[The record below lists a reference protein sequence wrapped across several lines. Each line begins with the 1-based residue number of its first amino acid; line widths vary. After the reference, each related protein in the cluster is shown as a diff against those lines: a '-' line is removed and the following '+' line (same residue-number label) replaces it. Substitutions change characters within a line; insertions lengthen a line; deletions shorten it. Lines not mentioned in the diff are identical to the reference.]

1 MSLAREEHMPETPPD
16 VSVAQAV
23 QASLH
28 SVARLLREPHPLS
41 AEAQDALAG
50 YIDELTSLLA
60 DPQAPPE
67 AVRHL
72 ADSTAHLVEAVHH
85 RDEGL
90 ITAARDRLEQAILGA
105 GAQVPVAAGV
115 ARRVLDALANIG
127 I

>member
-1 MSLAREEHMPETPPD
+1 MPDTTPEP
-16 VSVAQAV
+16 SVNSAV
-23 QASLH
+23 QASLQA
-28 SVARLLREPHPLS
+28 VARLLREPHPLS

-50 YIDELTSLLA
+50 YIDELSALLA
-60 DPQAPPE
+60 NPQAPPE

-90 ITAARDRLEQAILGA
+90 ITLARARLQQAILGA
-105 GAQVPVAAGV
+105 EAQAPVAAGV
-115 ARRVLDALANIG
+115 ARRVLEALANIG